1 MEAATA
7 YSVWDLLG
15 GAFQLDAEA
24 YQQTSIAPG
33 GIRLAL
39 LVVLVAGLSIAVA
52 QSIILFI
59 NQVRPARFI
68 FSLLLNMVL
77 FAAGFIFLVFSTW
90 LITLLPWTV
99 QVSFP
104 RLIAVLGL
112 SYAPIL
118 FGFLGGL
125 PYLGS
130 PLLSVLSVW
139 HLLAMVVGFGA
150 VTGTDLGHAFGY
162 VAFGWLVL
170 QLLQQTIGR
179 PIANLGKWLANT
191 VAGVELITH
200 RRDVVD
206 VIYSRAEE
214 SATHWQEEFRRRIEE
229 VRQGDLVGALTGGEG
244 LIPGTHQSMASSGE
258 RAVGESSFSS
268 GGSSAPED
276 SSRRASV
283 HRPTLDNDT
292 LRTILGLVGIA
303 LLTFLV
309 VISLRPVRD
318 AWFGWYA
325 TLPRVLRFVFN
336 LGWIG
341 VIALVVAGLL
351 APLETLGWWAG
362 WYDDEVDTTVNAG
375 ELAQPIA
382 NPEEISRY
390 IVYLDGISKSTF
402 EYLPDIE
409 DFLNGLT
416 PTLPEDVALVRGIMP
431 YSVINN
437 PLDED
442 RPLAFLWKL
451 ADRNRYDNP
460 ADLLGLLVNL
470 RNVIIVGVSADRRYG
485 PLYNQGIAQ
494 VVFNG
499 LVKNGY
505 QLGSGIPVTLIGYSG
520 GGQMAC
526 ACAPFLKK
534 ALRAPIDV
542 ISLGGVISANCNIL
556 ALEHLYHLSGK
567 KDSVERLGAIMF
579 PGRWKWLPLSFW
591 NRAKRRGKISFFDMG
606 DIGHQVPG
614 GILDPK
620 LILPD
625 GRSSLQQTIDT
636 INGILREE
644 ILPEEDLSSVKLS
657 NYEHYIQSA
666 AFNRPDYYPIQQS
679 LPSEWYRPIGNWMGR
694 LILPKPEERKTV
706 RGVLFEVY
714 HADAAYQH
722 LVGKI
727 VPLRWSQDPIVQK
740 LVRAVKQDIH
750 FSAEASYTS
759 KHGGMVH
766 PDRLNHWLQVG
777 PLESLAGARPEDDMV
792 VMLNEPVQVEEQ
804 VLRIGSQPVQITG
817 RFYALVQF
825 IKPIANT
832 DQFQVVHFNRDSRQ
846 FDGLKEVMRL
856 PPVVFSEDYGSA
868 LSTTRDLEKSPLN
881 ETGWYVYGAQDGS
894 GMFVVQSLAPR
905 ALFRLQPDEVVF
917 GKKAAYHYIR
927 KRAWAEAKAQK
938 GRISSVLCTCRSD
951 ESSSAI
957 QAAINEWQEG
967 DRALVVHTYG
977 GIGGNHKE
985 PAAATPIFF
994 GHFAFGLAIV
1004 IWEPLSNELRFDIR
1018 YEQVYTH
1025 NTDGIIA
1032 GTLHWSRYMGDRQFG
1047 WLGTRPVCDL
1057 IIKHDSF
1064 TKDYDFNGA
1073 QRSALFYMLM
1083 QLQVM
1088 TARYRTGDG
1097 TGGTY
1102 VGPANNCAQDSNQAL
1117 FASLKYMENQ
1127 VQQNVDTLR
1136 QWQAEHPE
1144 QGERFNQLLQ
1154 LGRELRQQLQPLS
1167 GDYSAWERGE
1177 FNLGSS
1183 LEDQPLRNLITGFG
1197 SWRTMFPRYASDTVV
1212 KIFLN
1217 YEATVWVLRTNQVG
1231 GHDPDIEPIVP
1242 MTL

>member
-1 MEAATA
+1 MIMVVAAE
-7 YSVWDLLG
+7 SGWDLLR
-15 GAFQLDAEA
+15 GAFQLNSAA
-24 YQQTSIAPG
+24 FQQISTVSG
-33 GIRLAL
+33 GLTLAL
-39 LVVLVAGLSIAVA
+39 LVVSGAGLSIAIA

-59 NQVRPARFI
+59 NQVKPARFV

-77 FAAGFIFLVFSTW
+77 FTAGFVFLVFSTW
-90 LITLLPWTV
+90 LLTLLPWTA
-99 QVSFP
+99 QVSFFQ
-104 RLIAVLGL
+104 LVAVLGL

-118 FGFLGGL
+118 FGFLGSL
-125 PYLGS
+125 PYLGN
-130 PLLSVLSVW
+130 PLLSLLSVW
-139 HLLAMVVGFGA
+139 HLLAMVVGFEA
-150 VTGTDLGHAFGY
+150 VTGTGLSQAFGY

-170 QLLQQTIGR
+170 QVLQQTIGR
-179 PIANLGKWLANT
+179 PIADLGRRLANT
-191 VAGVELITH
+191 VAGVELSTS
-200 RRDVVD
+200 RRDV
-206 VIYSRAEE
+206 AEVVRNRGNA
-214 SATHWQEEFRRRIEE
+214 SATDWQQEFRRRIDE

-244 LIPGTHQSMASSGE
+244 LIPNYPPPAGGAGTINDRSVQDSVQDSESFTKSTTVRQASN
-258 RAVGESSFSS
+258 
-268 GGSSAPED
+268 D
-276 SSRRASV
+276 YT
-283 HRPTLDNDT
+283 TLKT
-292 LRTILGLVGIA
+292 VAALIGIA

-309 VISLRPVRD
+309 VIFLRPVRD
-318 AWFGWYA
+318 AWFGWY
-325 TLPRVLRFVFN
+325 TSLPRLLRLVFN

-362 WYDDEVDTTVNAG
+362 WYDDEVDTTMNAG

-390 IVYLDGISKSTF
+390 VVYLDGIGKSTF

-409 DFLNGLT
+409 DFLNGLA

-431 YSVINN
+431 YSVMNN

-470 RNVIIVGVSADRRYG
+470 RNVLIVGVSADRRYG

-499 LVKNGY
+499 LLKNGY
-505 QLGSGIPVTLIGYSG
+505 KLGSGIPVTLIGYSG

-542 ISLGGVISANCNIL
+542 ISLGGVISANCNFL
-556 ALEHLYHLSGK
+556 ALEHLYHLSGQ
-567 KDSVERLGAIMF
+567 KDSVERIGAIMF
-579 PGRWKWLPLSFW
+579 PGRWKWVPLSYW

-606 DIGHQVPG
+606 DVGHQVPG
-614 GILDPK
+614 GILDPN
-620 LILPD
+620 LILSD
-625 GRSSLQQTIDT
+625 GRSSLQHTIDT
-636 INGILREE
+636 INGILKEE
-644 ILPEEDLSSVKLS
+644 ILPAEDLTSVKLS
-657 NYEHYIQSA
+657 NYEHYIQSG
-666 AFNRPDYYPIQQS
+666 AFNRPDYYPLQQS
-679 LPSEWYRPIGNWMGR
+679 LSPEWYRPIGNWMGR
-694 LILPKPEERKTV
+694 LILPKPEERKTM

-714 HADAAYQH
+714 HADTAHQH
-722 LVGKI
+722 LVGQVI
-727 VPLRWSQDPIVQK
+727 PLRWNHDPIVQK

-759 KHGGMVH
+759 KYGGMVH

-777 PLESLAGARPEDDMV
+777 PLESLAGSRPEDDMV
-792 VMLNEPVQVEEQ
+792 VMLNEPVEVEGSI
-804 VLRIGSQPVQITG
+804 LRIGSQPVQITG

-825 IKPIANT
+825 VKSIANT
-832 DQFQVVHFNRDSRQ
+832 DQFRVVHFNRASRQ
-846 FDGLKEVMRL
+846 FDGLEEVIRL
-856 PPVVFSEDYGSA
+856 PPVILAEAYGSSP
-868 LSTTRDLEKSPLN
+868 STTRDLEKSPLN
-881 ETGWYVYGAQDGS
+881 EMGWYVYGAQDANGV
-894 GMFVVQSLAPR
+894 FVVQSLGPR

-917 GKKAAYHYIR
+917 GKKASYHYIR
-927 KRAWAEAKAQK
+927 KRAWADAKAQK
-938 GRISSVLCTCRSD
+938 GRITSVLCAGQLD
-951 ESSSAI
+951 ASSSAI
-957 QAAINEWQEG
+957 QAAIDEWQEG

-985 PAAATPIFF
+985 PSAATPIFF
-994 GHFAFGLAIV
+994 GHFAFGLAV
-1004 IWEPLSNELRFDIR
+1004 VVRDPLADELRFDIR

-1047 WLGTRPVCDL
+1047 WLGNRPVCDL
-1057 IIKHDSF
+1057 LIKQDAF
-1064 TKDYDFNGA
+1064 TRDFDFNGV
-1073 QRSALFYMLM
+1073 QRSALYYMLM

-1127 VQQNVDTLR
+1127 VRANVETLQ
-1136 QWQAEHPE
+1136 QWQAEHPD
-1144 QGERFNQLLQ
+1144 QAERFEQLLR
-1154 LGRELRQQLQPLS
+1154 LGRELREYLQPLR

-1183 LEDQPLRNLITGFG
+1183 LEDQPIRNLINGLG
-1197 SWRTMFPRYASDTVV
+1197 SWRTMLPRYASDTVV
-1212 KIFLN
+1212 RIFLKYN
-1217 YEATVWVLRTNQVG
+1217 ASVWVLRTNQVG
-1231 GHDPDIEPIVP
+1231 GYDPDIEPITP

>member
-1 MEAATA
+1 MVVVAVQ
-7 YSVWDLLG
+7 SSWDFLR
-15 GAFQLDAEA
+15 GAFQLNPEA
-24 YQQTSIAPG
+24 FQQISTASG
-33 GIRLAL
+33 GLMLAL
-39 LVVLVAGLSIAVA
+39 AVVAGAGLSIAIA

-59 NQVRPARFI
+59 NQVKPARFV
-68 FSLLLNMVL
+68 FSLLLNVVL
-77 FAAGFIFLVFSTW
+77 FTAGFVFLVFSTW
-90 LITLLPWTV
+90 LITLLPWST
-99 QVSFP
+99 QVSFF
-104 RLIAVLGL
+104 RLVAVLGL

-118 FGFLGGL
+118 FGFLGSL

-130 PLLSVLSVW
+130 PLLSLLSVW
-139 HLLAMVVGFGA
+139 HLLAMVVGFEA
-150 VTGTDLGHAFGY
+150 VTGTGLTQAFGY

-170 QLLQQTIGR
+170 QVLQQTIGR
-179 PIANLGKWLANT
+179 PIADLGRRLANR
-191 VAGVELITH
+191 VAGVELITS
-200 RRDVVD
+200 RREVAEVVR
-206 VIYSRAEE
+206 SRGNA
-214 SATHWQEEFRRRIEE
+214 SATDWQQEFLRRVDEL
-229 VRQGDLVGALTGGEG
+229 RQGDLVGALTGTEG
-244 LIPGTHQSMASSGE
+244 LIPSTPAASVGGIGTVGDRLVEGSASST
-258 RAVGESSFSS
+258 RTT
-268 GGSSAPED
+268 SA
-276 SSRRASV
+276 RRADAD
-283 HRPTLDNDT
+283 H
-292 LRTILGLVGIA
+292 TILKTLVALIGIA

-309 VISLRPVRD
+309 VIFLRPVRD
-318 AWFGWYA
+318 AWFGWY
-325 TLPRVLRFVFN
+325 TSLPRVLRFVFN

-375 ELAQPIA
+375 ELAQPVA
-382 NPEEISRY
+382 NPKEISRY
-390 IVYLDGISKSTF
+390 VVYLDGIGKSTF

-409 DFLNGLT
+409 DFLNGLA

-431 YSVINN
+431 YSVMNN
-437 PLDED
+437 PLVED

-470 RNVIIVGVSADRRYG
+470 RNVLIVGVSADRRYG

-499 LVKNGY
+499 LLKNGY

-542 ISLGGVISANCNIL
+542 ISLGGVISANCNFL
-556 ALEHLYHLSGK
+556 ALEHLYHLSGQ
-567 KDSVERLGAIMF
+567 KDSVERIGAVMF
-579 PGRWKWLPLSFW
+579 PGRWKWLPLSYW

-606 DIGHQVPG
+606 DVGHQVPG

-620 LILPD
+620 LVLSD
-625 GRSSLQQTIDT
+625 GRSSLQHTIDT
-636 INGILREE
+636 INGILKEE
-644 ILPEEDLSSVKLS
+644 ILPAEDLTSVKLS
-657 NYEHYIQSA
+657 NYEHYIQA
-666 AFNRPDYYPIQQS
+666 GAFNCPSYYPIQQS
-679 LPSEWYRPIGNWMGR
+679 LSPEWYRPIGNWMGR
-694 LILPKPEERKTV
+694 LILPKAEERKTV

-714 HADAAYQH
+714 HTDTAHQH
-722 LVGKI
+722 LVGQI
-727 VPLRWSQDPIVQK
+727 VQLRWNHDPIVQM

-759 KHGGMVH
+759 KYGGMVH

-777 PLESLAGARPEDDMV
+777 PLESLAGSRPEDDII
-792 VMLNEPVQVEEQ
+792 VMLNEPVEVEGSI
-804 VLRIGSQPVQITG
+804 LRIGSQPVQISG

-825 IKPIANT
+825 LESIANT
-832 DQFQVVHFNRDSRQ
+832 DQFRVVHFNRASRQ
-846 FDGLKEVMRL
+846 FDGLQEVIRL
-856 PPVVFSEDYGSA
+856 PAVVKSEEYGSTP
-868 LSTTRDLEKSPLN
+868 STTRDLEKSLLN
-881 ETGWYVYGAQDGS
+881 ETGWYIYGAQDAS
-894 GMFVVQSLAPR
+894 GMFVVQSLGLR

-917 GKKAAYHYIR
+917 GKKASYHYIR
-927 KRAWAEAKAQK
+927 KRAWADAKAQK
-938 GRISSVLCTCRSD
+938 GRITSVLCAGQLD
-951 ESSSAI
+951 AASSAI
-957 QAAINEWQEG
+957 QSAIDEWQEG

-1004 IWEPLSNELRFDIR
+1004 IREPLANELRFDLR

-1047 WLGTRPVCDL
+1047 WLGNRPVCDL
-1057 IIKHDSF
+1057 LIKQDAF
-1064 TKDYDFNGA
+1064 TKDFDFNGV
-1073 QRSALFYMLM
+1073 QRSALYYTLM

-1127 VQQNVDTLR
+1127 VRANVETIR
-1136 QWQAEHPE
+1136 QWQAENPA
-1144 QGERFNQLLQ
+1144 QAERFEQLLQ
-1154 LGRELRQQLQPLS
+1154 LGHELRQYLQPLS

-1183 LEDQPLRNLITGFG
+1183 LEDQPLRNLINGLG

-1212 KIFLN
+1212 RIFLKYN
-1217 YEATVWVLRTNQVG
+1217 ASVWVLRTNQVG
-1231 GHDPDIEPIVP
+1231 GYDPDIEPITP